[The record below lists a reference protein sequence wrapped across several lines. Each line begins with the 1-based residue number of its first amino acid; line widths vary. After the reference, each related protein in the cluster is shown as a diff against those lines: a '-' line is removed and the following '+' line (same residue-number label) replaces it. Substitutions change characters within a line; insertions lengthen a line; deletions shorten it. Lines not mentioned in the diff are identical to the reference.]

1 VAASYCATA
10 DTPIPHASDLLQGVQ
25 VPGLVLT
32 PVQQA
37 WLAMGATMVPAC
49 SEITPD
55 APPVQTRNLTDGEL
69 SDADLATWV
78 QEDQKFWALV
88 EWAQRHDQPGFIQYL
103 YGGSGNQLLSFVLAG
118 GTVVDSPGCEYPS
131 KVDAVAVTGQQMSE
145 LTAGTASTAGVVY
158 LEAAEGP
165 CTSLWTAA
173 DGTVQHHDLAQGQEG
188 RELDVSAER
197 SNAALGS
204 YLVFEDGIDQGDN
217 PTADAILQQSGI

>member
-1 VAASYCATA
+1 
-10 DTPIPHASDLLQGVQ
+10 
-25 VPGLVLT
+25 
-32 PVQQA
+32 
-37 WLAMGATMVPAC
+37 
-49 SEITPD
+49 
-55 APPVQTRNLTDGEL
+55 
-69 SDADLATWV
+69 
-78 QEDQKFWALV
+78 
-88 EWAQRHDQPGFIQYL
+88 
-103 YGGSGNQLLSFVLAG
+103 
-118 GTVVDSPGCEYPS
+118 
-131 KVDAVAVTGQQMSE
+131 VTGQQMSE